1 MEPTAPVAAGR
12 VAVAVL
18 TYRRPALVGALI
30 PELVR
35 QAREQVADVRVVVV
49 DNDPDAGAEAT
60 VGGLSLPEVTYVH
73 QPRPGIA
80 AARNAA
86 LDEAHGADVLVFI
99 DDDET
104 PEPDW
109 LGAMLDAHARLG
121 GAAVAGPVL
130 RIHETSPP
138 AWVKAARVFDRRR
151 MPTGTPMEAAGTGN
165 LLVDLAHVRHH
176 GLRFDDE
183 LGLAGGSDHLF
194 TKQIRRTGGAIHWCD
209 EAVVHELV
217 PSSRLTGSW
226 TLQRGYRSGSTSVRV
241 DLMLAATRSES
252 LTVRV
257 RALAGGLARVLV
269 GSGRAGLGLLTAD
282 PERRGL
288 GAWTLMRGAGMAG
301 GALGHRYVEYRRR

>member
-1 MEPTAPVAAGR
+1 MEPTAPVTAGR

-18 TYRRPALVGALI
+18 TYKRPALVAALV

-35 QAREQVADVRVVVV
+35 QAREQAADVRVVVV
-49 DNDPDAGAEAT
+49 DNDPNGGAEAA
-60 VGGLSLPEVTYVH
+60 VGDLSLPEVTYVH

-86 LDEAHGADVLVFI
+86 LDEAADTGVLVFI

-109 LGAMLDAHARLG
+109 LAAMLDAYGRLG

-165 LLVDLAHVRHH
+165 LLVDLAHVRRH

-194 TKQIRRTGGAIHWCD
+194 TKQIRRTGGTIHWCD
-209 EAVVHELV
+209 EAVVHEFV

-241 DLMLAATRSES
+241 DLLLAATRGES
-252 LTVRV
+252 LRV
-257 RALAGGLARVLV
+257 RANALAGGLARVLV
-269 GSGRAGLGLLTAD
+269 GSGRAGIGLLTAD

-288 GAWTLMRGAGMAG
+288 GAWSLMRGAGMAG